1 MGNIWPNLVTHI
13 LKIIWPLP
21 FGMLFKSN
29 FALWC
34 DQIRPNNTHLLFS
47 YTKYITG
54 KKVLGTLSP
63 KFAQVAVKKYDT
75 KITKYFLFNLKFYLM
90 KQDVKS

>member
-1 MGNIWPNLVTHI
+1 MLLSIVPNGNGQIIFRMCVT
-13 LKIIWPLP
+13 KFVQIIPIS
-21 FGMLFKSN
+21 F
-29 FALWC
+29 
-34 DQIRPNNTHLLFS
+34 FS